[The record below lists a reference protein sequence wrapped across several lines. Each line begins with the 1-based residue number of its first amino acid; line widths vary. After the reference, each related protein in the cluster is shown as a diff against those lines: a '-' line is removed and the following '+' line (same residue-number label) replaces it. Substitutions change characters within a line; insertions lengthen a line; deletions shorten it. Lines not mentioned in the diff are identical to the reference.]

1 MSVQNNLQVF
11 YPKPLVSVKKM
22 PELYPGF
29 TQSSI
34 RWLIFNENHNGFK
47 RCVKRIGKKI
57 LIDLEQF
64 ELWVDS
70 QQGDGNHG
78 L

>member
-1 MSVQNNLQVF
+1 MKVTENSKMF
-11 YPKPLVSVKKM
+11 HPKLLVSVKKM
-22 PELYPGF
+22 PDIYPGF

-34 RWLIFNENHNGFK
+34 RWLIFNENTNGFK

-64 ELWVDS
+64 ESWIDS
-70 QQGDGNHG
+70 QGGQA
-78 L
+78 